1 MDKINIYQT
10 INNLSSSSGG
20 PTKTV
25 LPLSNCL
32 NNKVN
37 LQLIS
42 NEFIQ
47 TNESYLKRFQNLQI
61 KYKKTS
67 FSLNPIYDYAL
78 EKLISGFNIDPKNT
92 IFHDNGIWLPFN
104 NTISKVCR
112 KNDIP
117 IIISS
122 HGMLE
127 PWSFRYR
134 YLKKKLAWFIYQKK
148 NLKNVNVI
156 HATSNM
162 EAENILRL
170 NLNVP
175 IAVIPNGIDKPIKKK
190 LSSYFDPASIGLLKK
205 DQRKIMLFLGRIH
218 PKKGLLN
225 FLEAWKNSLSYL
237 EDWRLVI
244 AGFPEQNYLEKLKKF
259 ANENKINNSVY
270 FLDPLFGEDLANIYK
285 YSKIFVL
292 PTFSEN
298 FGLVVAEALSYGL
311 PTITTKGTPWSVLEV
326 ENAGWCCESTIK
338 DLERMIKISTNL
350 SPKEYKIMSH
360 NAYELSK
367 CFDWNEISISFLELY
382 KWILKKGK
390 KPSFVIE

>member
-1 MDKINIYQT
+1 MNKINIFQT

-25 LPLSNCL
+25 LSLSECL

-37 LQLIS
+37 LQIIS
-42 NEFIQ
+42 NEIIQ
-47 TNESYLKRFQNLQI
+47 TNESYLKKFENLRI
-61 KYKKTS
+61 KYKKKN
-67 FSLNPIYDYAL
+67 FSLNPIYDNAL
-78 EKLISGFNIDPKNT
+78 EKFISELNVDSTNT

-104 NTISKVCR
+104 NTISNVCR
-112 KNDIP
+112 KNSIP

-134 YLKKKLAWFIYQKK
+134 YFKKKLAWYIYQQK

-162 EAENILRL
+162 EAENIFKL

-175 IAVIPNGIDKPIKKK
+175 IALIPNGIDKPIKNKI
-190 LSSYFDPASIGLLKK
+190 SSNFDPTSIGLLKN
-205 DQRKIMLFLGRIH
+205 DQRQIMLFLGRIH

-225 FLEAWKNSLSYL
+225 FLVAWKNSLSYL
-237 EDWRLVI
+237 SDWRLVI
-244 AGFPEQNYLEKLKKF
+244 AGFPEENYLEKLKKF
-259 ANENKINNSVY
+259 VNKNKIDNSVF
-270 FLDPLFGEDLANIYK
+270 FLGPLFGEDLANIYK

-311 PTITTKGTPWSVLEV
+311 PTITTKNTPWSLLDK
-326 ENAGWCCESTIK
+326 ENAGWCCESKIT
-338 DLERMIKISTNL
+338 DLERVIKIATNL
-350 SPKEYKIMSH
+350 TLSDYKIMSH
-360 NAYELSK
+360 NAYQLSK
-367 CFDWNEISISFLELY
+367 NYDWNKISISFFELY
-382 KWILKKGK
+382 KWILKKGE
-390 KPSFVIE
+390 KPSFVI

>member
-1 MDKINIYQT
+1 MNKINIYQT

-25 LPLSNCL
+25 LSLSECL

-37 LQLIS
+37 LQIIS
-42 NEFIQ
+42 NEIIQ
-47 TNESYLKRFQNLQI
+47 TNESYLKKFENLRI
-61 KYKKTS
+61 KYKKKN
-67 FSLNPIYDYAL
+67 FSLNPIYDNAL
-78 EKLISGFNIDPKNT
+78 EKFISELNVDSTNT

-104 NTISKVCR
+104 NTISNVCR
-112 KNDIP
+112 KNSIP

-134 YLKKKLAWFIYQKK
+134 YFKKKLAWYIYQQK

-162 EAENILRL
+162 EAENIFKL

-175 IAVIPNGIDKPIKKK
+175 IALIPNGIDKPIKNKI
-190 LSSYFDPASIGLLKK
+190 SSNFDPTSIGLLKN
-205 DQRKIMLFLGRIH
+205 DQRQIMLFLGRIH

-225 FLEAWKNSLSYL
+225 FLVAWKNSLSYL
-237 EDWRLVI
+237 SDWRLVI
-244 AGFPEQNYLEKLKKF
+244 AGFPEENYLEKLKKF
-259 ANENKINNSVY
+259 VNKNKIDNSVF
-270 FLDPLFGEDLANIYK
+270 FLGPLFGEDLANIYK

-311 PTITTKGTPWSVLEV
+311 PTITTKNTPWSLLDK
-326 ENAGWCCESTIK
+326 ENAGWCCESKIT
-338 DLERMIKISTNL
+338 DLERVIKIATNL
-350 SPKEYKIMSH
+350 TLSDYKIMSH
-360 NAYELSK
+360 NAYQLSK
-367 CFDWNEISISFLELY
+367 NYDWNKISISFFELY
-382 KWILKKGK
+382 KWILKKGE
-390 KPSFVIE
+390 KPSFVI

>member
-1 MDKINIYQT
+1 MNKINIYQT

-25 LPLSNCL
+25 LSLSKCL

-42 NEFIQ
+42 NEISQ
-47 TNESYLKRFQNLQI
+47 TNESYLQRFKNLKI
-61 KYKKTS
+61 KYKKTN

-78 EKLISGFNIDPKNT
+78 EKLISELNIDSRHT
-92 IFHDNGIWLPFN
+92 IFHDNGIWLPWN
-104 NTISKVCR
+104 NTISKICR
-112 KNDIP
+112 KNSIP

-134 YLKKKLAWFIYQKK
+134 YLKKKLAWFIYQKN

-175 IAVIPNGIDKPIKKK
+175 IAVIPNGIDKPNKNK
-190 LSSYFDPASIGLLKK
+190 LLSNFDPSSIGLLKK

-225 FLEAWKNSLSYL
+225 FLEAWKNSLSFL
-237 EDWRLVI
+237 REWRLVI
-244 AGFPEQNYLEKLKKF
+244 AGFPEENYLEKLKKF
-259 ANENKINNSVY
+259 VSKNRLENSVY
-270 FLDPLFGEDLANIYK
+270 FLGPLLGEDLANIYK
-285 YSKIFVL
+285 YSEIFVL

-311 PTITTKGTPWSVLEV
+311 PTITTKDTPWSLLER
-326 ENAGWCCESTIK
+326 ENAGWCCESKVK
-338 DLERMIKISTNL
+338 DLERVIKIATNL
-350 SPKEYKIMSH
+350 TLSDYKIMSH
-360 NAYELSK
+360 NAYQLSK
-367 CFDWNEISISFLELY
+367 NYDWNEISISFFELY
-382 KWILKKGK
+382 KWILKKGE
-390 KPSFVIE
+390 KPSFVI